1 MPGNCADVRRDGHA
15 VVVENHDQRLPARA
29 RVVKSLV
36 GKPAC
41 KRAVS
46 DEGDNTVVLL
56 FQRPCPRHAERDRNG
71 VGCMPGDKSVC
82 DALRRVRK
90 AGHTAELTQPVKAF
104 CASGEQL
111 VNIALMTDIKDKP
124 VLFRVEHALDGK
136 RPADM
141 ANQKLADF
149 PAKLP
154 LFGVC
159 QRQKIRSGMNFL

>member
-1 MPGNCADVRRDGHA
+1 
-15 VVVENHDQRLPARA
+15 
-29 RVVKSLV
+29 
-36 GKPAC
+36 
-41 KRAVS
+41 
-46 DEGDNTVVLL
+46 
-56 FQRPCPRHAERDRNG
+56 
-71 VGCMPGDKSVC
+71 MPGDKSVC

-124 VLFRVEHALDGK
+124 VLFCVEHALDGK
-136 RPADM
+136 RRLHNAKIRRQMPAGPADM